1 MNVKTYEKFLKNH
14 IKKILVNS
22 NYQYQYMMGK
32 AEDLF
37 EDDPLWCYITRGLD
51 IQHGLI
57 FSGPEGSGKH
67 SAAALAVKKIA
78 EETENFAYI
87 YISGN
92 DFNFSEEIMEADLEY
107 RSGLKEEVYS
117 LNIAELFLNEML
129 SIIYYNI
136 GDGKD
141 KRVIVF
147 IDDDEQSTLLYKL
160 YQSVAFD
167 IIKSDH
173 TPDLPM
179 IFVVVVTKDES
190 NVSHILRQQLGL
202 IKMDMPDEND
212 RNIVIQNSLLDDEL
226 KELVLCESAEM
237 SFPELNAVLEMAVAG
252 GYEEKSQNQ
261 KLIKR
266 LVTSVKTK
274 HIPQNTCA
282 PVVISSG
289 GGNESQTALLD
300 EIKKMN
306 QNISENTPKQLTLN
320 KISDTFV

>member
-1 MNVKTYEKFLKNH
+1 VNVKTYEKFLKNH

-37 EDDPLWCYITRGLD
+37 EDDPLWCYITRGFD
-51 IQHGLI
+51 IGHGLI

-67 SAAALAVKKIA
+67 SAAALAVKRIA
-78 EETENFAYI
+78 EKTENFAYI

-252 GYEEKSQNQ
+252 GYEEKKPKS
-261 KLIKR
+261 
-266 LVTSVKTK
+266 
-274 HIPQNTCA
+274 
-282 PVVISSG
+282 
-289 GGNESQTALLD
+289 
-300 EIKKMN
+300 EIDKK
-306 QNISENTPKQLTLN
+306 IGDKC
-320 KISDTFV
+320 